1 MTIEEQEESL
11 GEVSL
16 TVRMFCDILRQHPK
30 AALLAVTGQ
39 LGSAQ
44 QRDIMPDEQMR
55 NRFNLMWG
63 TYQRSVKYWNSA
75 EKQLLHEVTRELTL
89 DSLQEKVNV
98 FILKP

>member
-1 MTIEEQEESL
+1 MTSKETEEIS
-11 GEVSL
+11 GEISL

-30 AALLAVTGQ
+30 VALLAVTGQ

-63 TYQRSVKYWNSA
+63 AYQRSAKYWNSA
-75 EKQLLHEVTRELTL
+75 EKRLLHEVTRELTL
-89 DSLQEKVNV
+89 DSLQE
-98 FILKP
+98 IS